1 MALTARE
8 WLLLPK
14 EEQKRRQEELPSEEC
29 FKLRTLYSEI
39 HLSEEDKRNM
49 PQRKREEFLH
59 PREKTKEGEEAFNS
73 KAQEIFK
80 RLSEEAKRKR

>member
-8 WLLLPK
+8 WLLLPN
-14 EEQKRRQEELPSEEC
+14 EEQKRRQEELSSEEC

-49 PQRKREEFLH
+49 PRREREEFLL
-59 PREKTKEGEEAFNS
+59 PRQKHTEGEDDFYS
-73 KAQEIFK
+73 TAQALFK
-80 RLSEEAKRKR
+80 RLSEEAKR